1 MKTEVSILHNDYPSR
16 VRDVVDEKLQRLV
29 KFCGWTI
36 SMRAL
41 CERQNDDHRVEIVAN
56 AGGGTVLV
64 ADARA
69 ALDYLSGEPQVMADN
84 LGIWG
89 TSFGGALSLEV
100 ATHDDVVSCIR
111 ERLWTI

>member
-16 VRDVVDEKLQRLV
+16 IRDVVDEKLQRLV
-29 KFCGWTI
+29 KYCGWTI
-36 SMRAL
+36 SMHAL

-69 ALDYLSGEPQVMADN
+69 GAFSFALDEAVDRMTRHLKKH
-84 LGIWG
+84 
-89 TSFGGALSLEV
+89 
-100 ATHDDVVSCIR
+100 HDKLTR
-111 ERLWTI
+111 NRHRQGRKAR